1 MAELEET
8 VYTDDMVYTTEVI
21 VDAGS
26 AGHEVVLADVDNDFV
41 AEEVVVVD
49 ASGGQAINTAPVSSA
64 ISAPNGRKDVNG
76 TLDSFDASNI
86 VEVNEEEIHLDD
98 GSEEM
103 SVAIDLA
110 KLSQG
115 HFSHNDFKNSGYV
128 FYTEDG
134 RQASSL
140 EDLNGRTVEVAEAP
154 VQRSQQK
161 MAYARMMADRQSA
174 GSSSGMSPSSG
185 NDSEKP
191 RMSYAQLIAEGL
203 VNAPDGMLTLSEIY
217 NAISARHPY
226 YKMEA
231 RNWQNSIRHNLTL
244 NKSFTKVPRM
254 SSSEGRGSYWKLEP
268 GAESIIFKRSA
279 RNVNKSVNTVNSA
292 NTSLNTSSLNL
303 SGVNLVS
310 SGGMTEV
317 TTANL
322 INSPQTVQIIQQQ
335 PGSDA
340 SNNVIY
346 VTMSTS

>member
-1 MAELEET
+1 
-8 VYTDDMVYTTEVI
+8 MVRIQERFLIKSGLWWWRAYGMYKMPTEHPWSHLKKI
-21 VDAGS
+21 VLWQIPCQ
-26 AGHEVVLADVDNDFV
+26 VFILF
-41 AEEVVVVD
+41 
-49 ASGGQAINTAPVSSA
+49 
-64 ISAPNGRKDVNG
+64 
-76 TLDSFDASNI
+76 
-86 VEVNEEEIHLDD
+86 
-98 GSEEM
+98 
-103 SVAIDLA
+103 
-110 KLSQG
+110 LSI
-115 HFSHNDFKNSGYV
+115 
-128 FYTEDG
+128 
-134 RQASSL
+134 L
-140 EDLNGRTVEVAEAP
+140 L
-154 VQRSQQK
+154 
-161 MAYARMMADRQSA
+161 
-174 GSSSGMSPSSG
+174 GMSPSSG

-279 RNVNKSVNTVNSA
+279 RNVNKSNTVNSA

-303 SGVNLVS
+303 SGVNLVQT

-322 INSPQTVQIIQQQ
+322 VSCEFEVRGRSQTTLTRFW
-335 PGSDA
+335 PFL
-340 SNNVIY
+340 
-346 VTMSTS
+346 TT

>member
-1 MAELEET
+1 MAESEE
-8 VYTDDMVYTTEVI
+8 VITTEVI

-26 AGHEVVLADVDNDFV
+26 STGEIVVADMDNDFV

-98 GSEEM
+98 CSEEM

-140 EDLNGRTVEVAEAP
+140 EDLSGRTVEVAEAP
-154 VQRSQQK
+154 RSQQK
-161 MAYARMMADRQSA
+161 LAYARMMAERSTTHA
-174 GSSSGMSPSSG
+174 GSGSE
-185 NDSEKP
+185 EKP
-191 RMSYAQLIAEGL
+191 RMSYAQLIAEAL
-203 VNAPDGMLTLSEIY
+203 VHAPDGMLTLSEIY
-217 NAISARHPY
+217 AAISARHPY

-279 RNVNKSVNTVNSA
+279 RNVNKSATSSA
-292 NTSLNTSSLNL
+292 NTL
-303 SGVNLVS
+303 
-310 SGGMTEV
+310 
-317 TTANL
+317 
-322 INSPQTVQIIQQQ
+322 
-335 PGSDA
+335 
-340 SNNVIY
+340 
-346 VTMSTS
+346 

>member
-1 MAELEET
+1 MAEE
-8 VYTDDMVYTTEVI
+8 VITTEII
-21 VDAGS
+21 VDPNSCSG
-26 AGHEVVLADVDNDFV
+26 ELVVADMDNDFV

-49 ASGGQAINTAPVSSA
+49 ASGGQAICQAPQSSI
-64 ISAPNGRKDVNG
+64 ISAPSGRKDHNG
-76 TLDSFDASNI
+76 TIDSFDASHI
-86 VEVNEEEIHLDD
+86 VEVNEEEIQLDD

-115 HFSHNDFKNSGYV
+115 HFSHNDFKPGSGYV

-154 VQRSQQK
+154 RKQQK
-161 MAYARMMADRQSA
+161 LAYTKMLNTSGGGEG
-174 GSSSGMSPSSG
+174 GSE
-185 NDSEKP
+185 EKP
-191 RMSYAQLIAEGL
+191 RMSYAQLIAEAL
-203 VNAPDGMLTLSEIY
+203 INAPDGMLTLSEIY
-217 NAISARHPY
+217 LAISARHPF

-279 RNVNKSVNTVNSA
+279 RGVKSASSSA
-292 NTSLNTSSLNL
+292 NTSLTTLNL
-303 SGVNLVS
+303 SGATIATEQIVQQAVS
-310 SGGMTEV
+310 DS
-317 TTANL
+317 
-322 INSPQTVQIIQQQ
+322 
-335 PGSDA
+335 

-346 VTMSTS
+346 VTMPTS

>member
-1 MAELEET
+1 MAENEIITAENE
-8 VYTDDMVYTTEVI
+8 VITTEII
-21 VDAGS
+21 VDPEVAGQ
-26 AGHEVVLADVDNDFV
+26 ELVVADMDNDFV

-49 ASGGQAINTAPVSSA
+49 ASGGQAINTAPQASV
-64 ISAPNGRKDVNG
+64 ITAPLGRHNGS
-76 TLDSFDASNI
+76 LEHFDASNI
-86 VEVNEEEIHLDD
+86 VEVNEEEIQLDD

-115 HFSHNDFKNSGYV
+115 HFSHNDFKPGSGYV

-140 EDLNGRTVEVAEAP
+140 EDLNGRVVEVAEAP
-154 VQRSQQK
+154 RSHNK
-161 MAYARMMADRQSA
+161 MAYAKMLKNQSPT
-174 GSSSGMSPSSG
+174 GSSE
-185 NDSEKP
+185 EKP
-191 RMSYAQLIAEGL
+191 RMSYAQLIAEAL
-203 VNAPDGMLTLSEIY
+203 INAPDGMLTLSEIY
-217 NAISARHPY
+217 LAISGRHPY

-279 RNVNKSVNTVNSA
+279 RGVKSTTSSA
-292 NTSLNTSSLNL
+292 NTSLNI
-303 SGVNLVS
+303 SGTETVHTTIVQQAVS
-310 SGGMTEV
+310 DS
-317 TTANL
+317 
-322 INSPQTVQIIQQQ
+322 
-335 PGSDA
+335 

-346 VTMSTS
+346 VTMPTS

>member
-1 MAELEET
+1 MSET
-8 VYTDDMVYTTEVI
+8 VEVTEEVITTEVI

-26 AGHEVVLADVDNDFV
+26 HAGEIVVADMDNDFV

-49 ASGGQAINTAPVSSA
+49 ASGGQAINTAPVASA
-64 ISAPNGRKDVNG
+64 ITAPNGRKENG
-76 TLDSFDASNI
+76 SLESFDASNI
-86 VEVNEEEIHLDD
+86 VEVNEEGVHLDD

-154 VQRSQQK
+154 RNQQK
-161 MAYARMMADRQSA
+161 LAYARMIADRASTN
-174 GSSSGMSPSSG
+174 STSNNSE
-185 NDSEKP
+185 EKP
-191 RMSYAQLIAEGL
+191 RMSYAQLIAEAL

-217 NAISARHPY
+217 SAISARHPF

-268 GAESIIFKRSA
+268 GAESIIFKRTA
-279 RNVNKSVNTVNSA
+279 RNVSKTNSA
-292 NTSLNTSSLNL
+292 NTSLNISTDGN
-303 SGVNLVS
+303 GV
-310 SGGMTEV
+310 V
-317 TTANL
+317 TTGGQQVL
-322 INSPQTVQIIQQQ
+322 VQQ
-335 PGSDA
+335 PVNES

>member
-1 MAELEET
+1 MAETEET
-8 VYTDDMVYTTEVI
+8 IVTTEVI

-26 AGHEVVLADVDNDFV
+26 STGEVVVADIENDFV

-76 TLDSFDASNI
+76 TMDSFDASNI

-154 VQRSQQK
+154 RSQQK
-161 MAYARMMADRQSA
+161 LAYARMLADRQSA
-174 GSSSGMSPSSG
+174 SGSGSSE
-185 NDSEKP
+185 EKP
-191 RMSYAQLIAEGL
+191 RMSYAQLIAEAL

-217 NAISARHPY
+217 AAISARHPF

-279 RNVNKSVNTVNSA
+279 RNVSKGTPGTPGGSATTSA
-292 NTSLNTSSLNL
+292 NTSIAVDAATGN
-303 SGVNLVS
+303 
-310 SGGMTEV
+310 
-317 TTANL
+317 
-322 INSPQTVQIIQQQ
+322 TVQIVQQ
-335 PGSDA
+335 PVSDA

>member
-1 MAELEET
+1 
-8 VYTDDMVYTTEVI
+8 
-21 VDAGS
+21 
-26 AGHEVVLADVDNDFV
+26 
-41 AEEVVVVD
+41 
-49 ASGGQAINTAPVSSA
+49 
-64 ISAPNGRKDVNG
+64 
-76 TLDSFDASNI
+76 
-86 VEVNEEEIHLDD
+86 
-98 GSEEM
+98 
-103 SVAIDLA
+103 
-110 KLSQG
+110 
-115 HFSHNDFKNSGYV
+115 
-128 FYTEDG
+128 
-134 RQASSL
+134 
-140 EDLNGRTVEVAEAP
+140 
-154 VQRSQQK
+154 
-161 MAYARMMADRQSA
+161 
-174 GSSSGMSPSSG
+174 MSPSSG

-279 RNVNKSVNTVNSA
+279 RNVNKSNTVSA

-303 SGVNLVS
+303 SGVNLVQT

-322 INSPQTVQIIQQQ
+322 VSCEFELMR
-335 PGSDA
+335 GSCHRHIR
-340 SNNVIY
+340 SVEIS
-346 VTMSTS
+346 VEF

>member
-1 MAELEET
+1 ML
-8 VYTDDMVYTTEVI
+8 
-21 VDAGS
+21 G
-26 AGHEVVLADVDNDFV
+26 
-41 AEEVVVVD
+41 
-49 ASGGQAINTAPVSSA
+49 
-64 ISAPNGRKDVNG
+64 ISR
-76 TLDSFDASNI
+76 F
-86 VEVNEEEIHLDD
+86 
-98 GSEEM
+98 
-103 SVAIDLA
+103 
-110 KLSQG
+110 
-115 HFSHNDFKNSGYV
+115 V

-154 VQRSQQK
+154 RSQQK

-191 RMSYAQLIAEGL
+191 RMSYAQLIAEAL

-226 YKMEA
+226 YKYKMEA
-231 RNWQNSIRHNLTL
+231 WKWKNSIRLNLTL

-279 RNVNKSVNTVNSA
+279 RNVNKSNSNSA
-292 NTSLNTSSLNL
+292 NTSLSTSLNL
-303 SGVNLVS
+303 SAA
-310 SGGMTEV
+310 EV
-317 TTANL
+317 TT
-322 INSPQTVQIIQQQ
+322 SPQTVQIVQQ
-335 PGSDA
+335 PVSDA

>member
-1 MAELEET
+1 MQ
-8 VYTDDMVYTTEVI
+8 YTWPLHNLL
-21 VDAGS
+21 G
-26 AGHEVVLADVDNDFV
+26 
-41 AEEVVVVD
+41 
-49 ASGGQAINTAPVSSA
+49 
-64 ISAPNGRKDVNG
+64 ISR
-76 TLDSFDASNI
+76 
-86 VEVNEEEIHLDD
+86 
-98 GSEEM
+98 
-103 SVAIDLA
+103 
-110 KLSQG
+110 
-115 HFSHNDFKNSGYV
+115 YV

-154 VQRSQQK
+154 RSQQK

-191 RMSYAQLIAEGL
+191 RMSYAQLIAEAL

-279 RNVNKSVNTVNSA
+279 RNVNKSNSNSA
-292 NTSLNTSSLNL
+292 NTSISTSLNL
-303 SGVNLVS
+303 SAA
-310 SGGMTEV
+310 EV
-317 TTANL
+317 TTRIEAMKKNGYVACAICSEANNFDNHSDVL
-322 INSPQTVQIIQQQ
+322 DHYSTVHQIKIHGCEGIFSPKVK
-335 PGSDA
+335 
-340 SNNVIY
+340 N
-346 VTMSTS
+346 

>member
-1 MAELEET
+1 MNVADVVETEEI
-8 VYTDDMVYTTEVI
+8 YTTEVI

-26 AGHEVVLADVDNDFV
+26 AGHEVVLADMDNDFV

-154 VQRSQQK
+154 RSQQK

-174 GSSSGMSPSSG
+174 GSSSGMSPSG

-191 RMSYAQLIAEGL
+191 RMSYAQLIAEAL

-279 RNVNKSVNTVNSA
+279 RNVNKSNSLNNSA
-292 NTSLNTSSLNL
+292 TTSLNASLNL
-303 SGVNLVS
+303 SGV
-310 SGGMTEV
+310 TEV
-317 TTANL
+317 VSTASP
-322 INSPQTVQIIQQQ
+322 IPQTVQIVQQ
-335 PGSDA
+335 PVSDA

>member
-1 MAELEET
+1 
-8 VYTDDMVYTTEVI
+8 
-21 VDAGS
+21 
-26 AGHEVVLADVDNDFV
+26 
-41 AEEVVVVD
+41 
-49 ASGGQAINTAPVSSA
+49 
-64 ISAPNGRKDVNG
+64 
-76 TLDSFDASNI
+76 
-86 VEVNEEEIHLDD
+86 VEVNEEEVHLDD

-154 VQRSQQK
+154 RNQQK
-161 MAYARMMADRQSA
+161 LAYARMIADRASNN
-174 GSSSGMSPSSG
+174 SSNNSE
-185 NDSEKP
+185 EKP
-191 RMSYAQLIAEGL
+191 RMSYAQLIAEAL

-217 NAISARHPY
+217 SAISARHPF

-268 GAESIIFKRSA
+268 GAESIIFKRTA
-279 RNVNKSVNTVNSA
+279 RNVSKANSA
-292 NTSLNTSSLNL
+292 NTSLNL
-303 SGVNLVS
+303 STDGVTAAGQGGQVLV
-310 SGGMTEV
+310 
-317 TTANL
+317 
-322 INSPQTVQIIQQQ
+322 QQ
-335 PGSDA
+335 PVNES

-346 VTMSTS
+346 VTMSTT

>member
-1 MAELEET
+1 M
-8 VYTDDMVYTTEVI
+8 
-21 VDAGS
+21 
-26 AGHEVVLADVDNDFV
+26 DNDFV
-41 AEEVVVVD
+41 AGEGVVVD
-49 ASGGQAINTAPVSSA
+49 ASGGDAINTAPQASV
-64 ISAPNGRKDVNG
+64 ITAPTGKHNG

-86 VEVNEEEIHLDD
+86 VEVNEEEIQLDD

-115 HFSHNDFKNSGYV
+115 HFSHNDFKPGSGYV

-154 VQRSQQK
+154 RNQQK
-161 MAYARMMADRQSA
+161 LACARMIADRASNN
-174 GSSSGMSPSSG
+174 SSNNSE
-185 NDSEKP
+185 EKP
-191 RMSYAQLIAEGL
+191 RMSYAQLIAEAL

-217 NAISARHPY
+217 SAISARHPF

-254 SSSEGRGSYWKLEP
+254 SSSECRGSYWKLEP
-268 GAESIIFKRSA
+268 GAESIIFKRTA
-279 RNVNKSVNTVNSA
+279 RNVSKANSA
-292 NTSLNTSSLNL
+292 NTSLNL
-303 SGVNLVS
+303 STDGVTAAGQGGQVLV
-310 SGGMTEV
+310 
-317 TTANL
+317 
-322 INSPQTVQIIQQQ
+322 QQ
-335 PGSDA
+335 PVNES

>member
-1 MAELEET
+1 MAETEEI
-8 VYTDDMVYTTEVI
+8 YTTEVI

-26 AGHEVVLADVDNDFV
+26 AGHEVVLADMHNDFV

-76 TLDSFDASNI
+76 TLDSFGASDI
-86 VEVNEEEIHLDD
+86 VEVNEEGVHLDD

-154 VQRSQQK
+154 RSQQK

-174 GSSSGMSPSSG
+174 GSSSGMSPSG

-191 RMSYAQLIAEGL
+191 RMSYAQLIAEAL

-279 RNVNKSVNTVNSA
+279 RNVNKSNSNSA
-292 NTSLNTSSLNL
+292 TTSLNTSLNL
-303 SGVNLVS
+303 AGV
-310 SGGMTEV
+310 TEV
-317 TTANL
+317 TTVGSVGTTV
-322 INSPQTVQIIQQQ
+322 SPQTVQIVQQ
-335 PGSDA
+335 PVSDA

>member
-1 MAELEET
+1 MNVADVVETEEI
-8 VYTDDMVYTTEVI
+8 YTTEVI

-26 AGHEVVLADVDNDFV
+26 AGHEVVLADMDNDFV

-76 TLDSFDASNI
+76 TLDSFDASDI
-86 VEVNEEEIHLDD
+86 VEVNEEGIHLDD

-154 VQRSQQK
+154 RSQQK
-161 MAYARMMADRQSA
+161 IAYARMMADRQSA
-174 GSSSGMSPSSG
+174 GSSSGMSPSG

-191 RMSYAQLIAEGL
+191 RMSYAQLIAEAL

-279 RNVNKSVNTVNSA
+279 RNVNKSNSLNNSA
-292 NTSLNTSSLNL
+292 TTSLNASLNL
-303 SGVNLVS
+303 SGV
-310 SGGMTEV
+310 TEV
-317 TTANL
+317 VSTASP
-322 INSPQTVQIIQQQ
+322 IPQTVQIVQQ
-335 PGSDA
+335 PVSDA

>member
-1 MAELEET
+1 MAKL
-8 VYTDDMVYTTEVI
+8 YTT
-21 VDAGS
+21 
-26 AGHEVVLADVDNDFV
+26 
-41 AEEVVVVD
+41 
-49 ASGGQAINTAPVSSA
+49 Q
-64 ISAPNGRKDVNG
+64 
-76 TLDSFDASNI
+76 FDAQQELYQSANC
-86 VEVNEEEIHLDD
+86 VLQSSTNCGSSFCNVNEYLALIAMYISNRVSISSGALTRPLEIRLMTNLRP
-98 GSEEM
+98 S
-103 SVAIDLA
+103 
-110 KLSQG
+110 
-115 HFSHNDFKNSGYV
+115 
-128 FYTEDG
+128 FY
-134 RQASSL
+134 SFL
-140 EDLNGRTVEVAEAP
+140 LIL
-154 VQRSQQK
+154 
-161 MAYARMMADRQSA
+161 
-174 GSSSGMSPSSG
+174 SGMSPSSG

-279 RNVNKSVNTVNSA
+279 RNVNKSNTVNNSA

-303 SGVNLVS
+303 SGVNLVQT

-322 INSPQTVQIIQQQ
+322 VSCEFDFMR
-335 PGSDA
+335 GSL
-340 SNNVIY
+340 SY
-346 VTMSTS
+346 SQC

>member
-1 MAELEET
+1 M
-8 VYTDDMVYTTEVI
+8 
-21 VDAGS
+21 
-26 AGHEVVLADVDNDFV
+26 
-41 AEEVVVVD
+41 
-49 ASGGQAINTAPVSSA
+49 
-64 ISAPNGRKDVNG
+64 
-76 TLDSFDASNI
+76 
-86 VEVNEEEIHLDD
+86 NEDEIQLDD

-154 VQRSQQK
+154 RSK
-161 MAYARMMADRQSA
+161 LAYARMLAQKNT
-174 GSSSGMSPSSG
+174 SPTLEG
-185 NDSEKP
+185 EKP
-191 RMSYAQLIAEGL
+191 RMSYAQLIAEAL

-217 NAISARHPY
+217 QAISQRHPY

-268 GAESIIFKRSA
+268 GAEAIIFKRSA
-279 RNVNKSVNTVNSA
+279 RKSTNSA
-292 NTSLNTSSLNL
+292 SGSANTSSLNM
-303 SGVNLVS
+303 SREGE
-310 SGGMTEV
+310 T
-317 TTANL
+317 
-322 INSPQTVQIIQQQ
+322 III
-335 PGSDA
+335 PRGAESD
-340 SNNVIY
+340 NVIY
-346 VTMSTS
+346 VTMS

>member
-1 MAELEET
+1 MAETET
-8 VYTDDMVYTTEVI
+8 FTTEII
-21 VDAGS
+21 VDPESNAG
-26 AGHEVVLADVDNDFV
+26 ELVVADMDNDFV

-49 ASGGQAINTAPVSSA
+49 ASGGNAINTAPQASA
-64 ISAPNGRKDVNG
+64 ISAPSGKRNHNG

-86 VEVNEEEIHLDD
+86 VEVNEEGIQLDD

-115 HFSHNDFKNSGYV
+115 HFSHNDFKQSGYV

-140 EDLNGRTVEVAEAP
+140 EDLNGQTVEVAEAP
-154 VQRSQQK
+154 RSHQGK
-161 MAYARMMADRQSA
+161 IAYAKMIKQA
-174 GSSSGMSPSSG
+174 GSPGSGSSE
-185 NDSEKP
+185 EKP
-191 RMSYAQLIAEGL
+191 RMSYAQLIAEAL
-203 VNAPDGMLTLSEIY
+203 INAPDGMLTLSEIY
-217 NAISARHPY
+217 LAISGRHPY

-279 RNVNKSVNTVNSA
+279 RGVKSATNSA
-292 NTSLNTSSLNL
+292 NTSLNISNI
-303 SGVNLVS
+303 SGTTEHTIVQQAVS
-310 SGGMTEV
+310 DS
-317 TTANL
+317 
-322 INSPQTVQIIQQQ
+322 
-335 PGSDA
+335 

-346 VTMSTS
+346 VTMPTS

>member
-1 MAELEET
+1 M
-8 VYTDDMVYTTEVI
+8 
-21 VDAGS
+21 G
-26 AGHEVVLADVDNDFV
+26 
-41 AEEVVVVD
+41 
-49 ASGGQAINTAPVSSA
+49 
-64 ISAPNGRKDVNG
+64 
-76 TLDSFDASNI
+76 
-86 VEVNEEEIHLDD
+86 
-98 GSEEM
+98 
-103 SVAIDLA
+103 
-110 KLSQG
+110 
-115 HFSHNDFKNSGYV
+115 
-128 FYTEDG
+128 
-134 RQASSL
+134 
-140 EDLNGRTVEVAEAP
+140 
-154 VQRSQQK
+154 RSQQK

-174 GSSSGMSPSSG
+174 GSSSGMSPSG

-191 RMSYAQLIAEGL
+191 RMSYAQLIAEAL
-203 VNAPDGMLTLSEIY
+203 VNAPDGMLALSEIY

-279 RNVNKSVNTVNSA
+279 RNVYKSNTVSA

-303 SGVNLVS
+303 SGVNLVQT

-335 PGSDA
+335 PVSDA